1 MARPNLPTEPV
12 AEPPPE
18 AGSGTSGLA
27 DAGRARFWSDERRA
41 GVLLV
46 AAAVLAVVWAS
57 GPWPASYTQAWS
69 SPLRLGVLGSW
80 LPDGRAWVDSGA
92 MTVFFVVV
100 GVEIGQE
107 RATGVLAHWRHAV
120 VPVIAAAGGMGGAAA
135 VYLAVVHGGVG
146 TAGWGVPMATDI
158 AFVAGAAGLL
168 GHRVPSSLRLFL
180 VTLAVA
186 DDVGS
191 VVVLA
196 FVSGHHLSPAPLAA
210 SGVVVVVLAA
220 GRRRWLGPWPAV
232 VGLVP
237 LWVGMAAGGVEPAL
251 AGVVVGLLVPAR
263 SGPVLYRWLRP
274 WSAAMVLPLFALAN
288 AGVDL
293 RRPLFSA
300 SGALVVFAAVVVA
313 RMVGKLVGV
322 ASAARATAW
331 MIGARSVTGAR
342 SVIDLDMGTVRLVGG
357 AALTGMGFTVPLLFA
372 AVVFAGQPGLFTAAQ
387 VGLLAGTAGSGLV
400 GAVFLAR

>member
-1 MARPNLPTEPV
+1 M
-12 AEPPPE
+12 
-18 AGSGTSGLA
+18 
-27 DAGRARFWSDERRA
+27 
-41 GVLLV
+41 
-46 AAAVLAVVWAS
+46 
-57 GPWPASYTQAWS
+57 
-69 SPLRLGVLGSW
+69 
-80 LPDGRAWVDSGA
+80 PDGRAWVDNGA
-92 MTVFFVVV
+92 MTIFFVVV

-107 RATGVLAHWRHAV
+107 RANGVLAHWRHAV

-168 GHRVPSSLRLFL
+168 GHRMPSSLRLFL

-232 VGLVP
+232 VGLVA

-251 AGVVVGLLVPAR
+251 AGVVVGVLVPA
-263 SGPVLYRWLRP
+263 GTGQVLYRWLRP
-274 WSAAMVLPLFALAN
+274 WSAAVVLPLFALAN

-293 RRPLFSA
+293 RRPLFTA
-300 SGALVVFAAVVVA
+300 SGALVVFAAVVAA
-313 RMVGKLVGV
+313 RMVGKLAGV
-322 ASAARATAW
+322 ASAARAA
-331 MIGARSVTGAR
+331 ARMTGAR
-342 SVIDLDMGTVRLVGG
+342 SLTDPDMGTDRLVGG

-387 VGLLAGTAGSGLV
+387 VGLLVGTAGAGLV
-400 GAVFLAR
+400 GAVLLAR